1 LVSAL
6 DRLLRWLLALL
17 LGVLTASVFLQVL
30 VRFVFKYPLP
40 WTEEVSRLTFVY
52 SIFVGATIAV
62 REKSHINVDFV
73 LVILPAGAA
82 RAVKLVGTALVAVFL
97 GFVIWQGLVFVR
109 ATGIQMTPVLQI
121 PFRDLYVVIPVSGAL
136 MLLYLV
142 LGAVDDFRQGGR

>member
-1 LVSAL
+1 MVSVL

-40 WTEEVSRLTFVY
+40 WTEEVSRLSFVY

-62 REKSHINVDFV
+62 REKTHINVDVV
-73 LVILPAGAA
+73 LVALPARMA
-82 RAVKLVGTALVAVFL
+82 RAMQLLVFL
-97 GFVIWQGLVFVR
+97 CFVIWQGVVFIR

-121 PFRDLYVVIPVSGAL
+121 PFRHLYLVIPVSGAL
-136 MLLYLV
+136 MLLYLI
-142 LGAVDDFRQGGR
+142 LGAVDEFRRGGR